1 MWAVRAEEC
10 NLSKCS
16 RALRSARWLSLTV
29 VVLVTVVV
37 DLATTVW
44 ARTYLRT
51 RTPSFFGGI
60 VKLRLVYNTGA
71 AFGIGEQH
79 EWLVELAEVV
89 VIVALWF
96 LLRSTNWIG
105 RIGFALAIGGGVG
118 NLVVRWIGPDGP
130 LRSPVIDWIHLSFY
144 PTTFNIADIALRVG
158 IVVAIAGLI
167 LDGRRR
173 RASRGSQPSATA
185 TLDESSLLLRH
196 EPQPSKE

>member
-16 RALRSARWLSLTV
+16 RDLRSARWLSLTV

-37 DLATTVW
+37 DLATSVW

-118 NLVVRWIGPDGP
+118 NLVVRWIGSDGP

-196 EPQPSKE
+196 EPQPPKE